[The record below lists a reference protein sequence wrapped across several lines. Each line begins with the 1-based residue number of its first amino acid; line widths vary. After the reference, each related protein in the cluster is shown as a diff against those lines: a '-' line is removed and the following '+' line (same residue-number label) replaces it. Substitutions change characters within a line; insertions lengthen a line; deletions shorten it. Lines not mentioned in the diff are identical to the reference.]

1 MGEKRIDICNF
12 YKKEISEP
20 NKNGYPSEMGGNE
33 MGWMEVRDR
42 PHVLRKTTT
51 HFLTSSC
58 ADNKYTCTHTHT
70 HPHPHT
76 YTQDRKSVV

>member
-33 MGWMEVRDR
+33 MGWMGAGRDKLG
-42 PHVLRKTTT
+42 VW
-51 HFLTSSC
+51 
-58 ADNKYTCTHTHT
+58 D
-70 HPHPHT
+70 
-76 YTQDRKSVV
+76 